1 MQGRAHVFGDEINT
15 DVIAPSDYFGEP
27 IEVLANHIFEPVHP
41 GIAQKIN
48 EGDFIVAG
56 AHFGSGSSRESAPH
70 ALQVAGIQ
78 AVIAESFSRIFYRNA
93 IAIGLP
99 ALTVPNGVDG
109 ISDGDK
115 LEADFESSRIENR
128 TSGAKYAF
136 EPIPGEIR
144 EVFASNGLLNHYRE
158 HPEGLSVD

>member
-27 IEVLANHIFEPVHP
+27 IEVLADHIFEPVQP
-41 GIAQKIN
+41 GFAQEID

-70 ALQVAGIQ
+70 AIQVAGIQ

-99 ALTVPNGVDG
+99 ALTVPDGIDG
-109 ISDGDK
+109 ISDGDE
-115 LEADFESSRIENR
+115 LHVDFERSRIENR
-128 TSGAKYAF
+128 ATGATYAF
-136 EPIPGEIR
+136 EPIPEAIQ
-144 EVFASNGLLNHYRE
+144 ELFASNGLLNHYRE